1 MTLVFATHNKNKLA
15 EVQALL
21 PESITLLSLEDINCH
36 EDIPETSGTIEG
48 NAIQKA
54 EYLREKYGYDCF
66 ADDTGLE
73 VRALRGAPG
82 VYSARYAGEAKNPEA
97 NMDKLLFELRNKQDR
112 SARFKTV
119 IALHLNGEL
128 LQFEGTVNGMITVE
142 KSGDKGFGY
151 DPVFRPDGYDRTFA
165 ELPLELKNEI
175 GHRGKAVRKLITYLE
190 AYTTD

>member
-97 NMDKLLFELRNKQDR
+97 NMDKLLSELRDKQDGAPV
-112 SARFKTV
+112 SKPS
-119 IALHLNGEL
+119 LHFISTE
-128 LQFEGTVNGMITVE
+128 
-142 KSGDKGFGY
+142 SSY
-151 DPVFRPDGYDRTFA
+151 S
-165 ELPLELKNEI
+165 LK
-175 GHRGKAVRKLITYLE
+175 VP
-190 AYTTD
+190 